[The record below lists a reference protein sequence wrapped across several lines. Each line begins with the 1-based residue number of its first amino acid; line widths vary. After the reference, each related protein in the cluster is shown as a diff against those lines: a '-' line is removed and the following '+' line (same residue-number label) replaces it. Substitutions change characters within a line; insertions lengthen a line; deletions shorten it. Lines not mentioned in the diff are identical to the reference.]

1 MILIEKN
8 CVAIWENCL
17 LIIKQHISEK
27 NFETWFK
34 PIKSVNLEGDILT
47 IQVPSQFFYEWLEEH
62 YVHLLKKAVFSE
74 LGQNGRL
81 EYSIIVDKGNEKSGS
96 ISMSLPGKKISGY
109 KNEVLNRLESQQDV
123 NQYEVNRYKSNL
135 NSNYTLDNF
144 IEGDC
149 NRLARSAGIAI
160 ANKPGATSFNPLT
173 VYGGVGLGKTHL
185 IQAIGNRILAE
196 NPTKKVLY
204 VTSERFVNH
213 FMESIRTNGMQ
224 DFSSYYL
231 GVDVLIIDDIQFFS
245 GKDKTQE
252 MFFKIFNELHQSHRQ
267 IILTS
272 DCPVKDLKGMEER
285 LLSRF
290 KWGLNA
296 DMQQPDFETKMA
308 IIQQKIEQEAVE
320 IPQDVIEYIAQ
331 NVETNVRELEGVII
345 RLIAQSSL
353 NKKEI
358 DLDLAKQSISNIVA
372 DISLE
377 INIDFIQKSVCDYF
391 QIPMDDMKSKSR
403 KKELVIPRQVGIFLA
418 KNYTSLSLKTIG
430 LHFGGRDHSTVI
442 HSVESVQDMVVTD
455 KKFKSQLLELQKKMK
470 LKTTTH

>member
-1 MILIEKN
+1 MLVLEKDCN
-8 CVAIWENCL
+8 AVWGNCL
-17 LIIKQHISEK
+17 SIIKQHISEK

-34 PIKSVNLEGDILT
+34 PIKPVTLDKEILT

-81 EYSIIVDKGNEKSGS
+81 EYSIIVDKGNEKTGS
-96 ISMSLPGKKISGY
+96 IAMNLPGKKISGY
-109 KNEVLNRLESQQDV
+109 KNEVLNRLETQQEI
-123 NQYEVNRYKSNL
+123 NQFEVNRYKTNL
-135 NSNYTLDNF
+135 NANYTFDNF

-149 NRLARSAGIAI
+149 NRLARSAGMAI
-160 ANKPGATSFNPLT
+160 ANKPGSTSFNPLT
-173 VYGGVGLGKTHL
+173 IYGGVGLGKTHL
-185 IQAIGNRILAE
+185 IQAIGNKILSE
-196 NPTKKVLY
+196 NPNKKVLY

-213 FMESIRTNGMQ
+213 FMESIRTGSMQ
-224 DFSSYYL
+224 DFSSFYL

-308 IIQQKIEQEAVE
+308 IIQQKIEQEAVN
-320 IPQDVIEYIAQ
+320 IPQEVVEYIAQ
-331 NVETNVRELEGVII
+331 SVDTNIRELEGVII

-353 NKKEI
+353 NRKEI
-358 DLDLAKQSISNIVA
+358 DLDLAKQSISNIVS

-377 INIDFIQKSVCDYF
+377 INIDFIQKSVCEF
-391 QIPMDDMKSKSR
+391 FEITLEDMKSKSR
-403 KKELVIPRQVGIFLA
+403 KKELVIPRQVGIYLA
-418 KNYTSLSLKTIG
+418 KNYTTLSLKTIG
-430 LHFGGRDHSTVI
+430 LYFGGRDHSTVI
-442 HSVESVQDMVVTD
+442 HSVESVEDMIVTD
-455 KKFKSQLLELQKKMK
+455 KKFRAQLNELQKKMK
-470 LKTTTH
+470 LKGPIH

>member
-1 MILIEKN
+1 MEKN
-8 CVAIWENCL
+8 CNAVWENCL
-17 LIIKQHISEK
+17 LVIKQHITEK
-27 NFETWFK
+27 NYETWFR
-34 PIKSVNLEGDILT
+34 PIKAVNLDTEILT

-62 YVHLLKKAVFSE
+62 YVHLLKKAIFSE

-81 EYSIIVDKGNEKSGS
+81 EYSIIVDKGTEKTGS
-96 ISMSLPGKKISGY
+96 ISMNIPGKKISGY
-109 KNEVLNRLESQQDV
+109 KNEVLNRLESQQEA
-123 NQYEVNRYKSNL
+123 NQYEVSRYKSNL
-135 NSNYTLDNF
+135 NANYTLDNF

-173 VYGGVGLGKTHL
+173 IYGGVGLGKTHL
-185 IQAIGNRILAE
+185 IQAIGNKILSE
-196 NPTKKVLY
+196 NPSKKVLY

-308 IIQQKIEQEAVE
+308 IIQQKIEQEAVD
-320 IPQDVIEYIAQ
+320 IPQDVIEYIAES
-331 NVETNVRELEGVII
+331 VDTNIRELEGVII
-345 RLIAQSSL
+345 RLIAESSL

-358 DLDLAKQSISNIVA
+358 DLDLAKQSVSKIVQ

-377 INIDFIQKSVCDYF
+377 INIETIQKSVCDF
-391 QIPMDDMKSKSR
+391 FEISMDDMKSKSR
-403 KKELVIPRQVGIFLA
+403 KKEFVIPRQVGIYLS
-418 KNYTSLSLKTIG
+418 KNHTTLSLKSIG
-430 LHFGGRDHSTVI
+430 LYFGGRDHSTVI
-442 HSVESVQDMVVTD
+442 HSIESVQDMIVTD
-455 KKFKSQLLELQKKMK
+455 KKFKAQLTELQKKMK
-470 LKTTTH
+470 LKAPIH